1 MNKYRLTLF
10 SLLSLI
16 LMAFAA
22 SSLFAQENGEPVEGE
37 TALEANDTQ
46 DTAEQ
51 PADGE
56 TALEANDSDQERQ
69 DAGGSDTDLASLDQT
84 QAQENIKEIALRS
97 FEDEGFWNGYFSRDN
112 GLIQARSRISAGPQS
127 KPELPQIEGQG
138 VEGQGNDKST
148 KQDNHILGVR
158 IDFRRRAIGEAY
170 ILPMR
175 PVPVEGTVKT
185 ISLWVAGRNTDHTLK
200 IVVRDR
206 FGNREELFMGKLN
219 FLGWKKL
226 TATIPPYL
234 KQRDYH
240 YSNMGTG
247 LLIESFKIETSLK
260 DSFGAFYVYFDDL
273 RATTDLFG
281 VYAKDP
287 DDPADNW

>member
-1 MNKYRLTLF
+1 MNKYRLALF

-16 LMAFAA
+16 LMGFAA
-22 SSLFAQENGEPVEGE
+22 SNLFAQDTGEPAEEE
-37 TALEANDTQ
+37 TALEVNNSNQA
-46 DTAEQ
+46 
-51 PADGE
+51 G
-56 TALEANDSDQERQ
+56 Q

-84 QAQENIKEIALRS
+84 QAQENIKEIALGS
-97 FEDEGFWNGYFSRDN
+97 FEDEGFWSGYFSRDN
-112 GLIQARSRISAGPQS
+112 GLIQARSRISTGPQS
-127 KPELPQIEGQG
+127 KPGLPQ
-138 VEGQGNDKST
+138 VEGQGNDKSA
-148 KQDNHILGVR
+148 KQDNRILGVR

-200 IVVRDR
+200 IIVRDR
-206 FGNREELFMGKLN
+206 FGNRAELYMGKLN

-281 VYAKDP
+281 LYAKDP